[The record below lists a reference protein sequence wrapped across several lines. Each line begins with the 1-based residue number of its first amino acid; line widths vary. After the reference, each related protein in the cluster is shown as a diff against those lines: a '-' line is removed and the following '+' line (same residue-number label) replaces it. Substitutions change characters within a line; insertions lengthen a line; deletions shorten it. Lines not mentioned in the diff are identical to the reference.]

1 MYMHFDKE
9 VFGNNNKLMCLQQY
23 TRILRRR
30 FTQCCIAS
38 FVYKSLRQNNGI
50 DKLLLEN
57 RKFCRF
63 PKSKVLTIL
72 LKNIS
77 VKSGC
82 FTMCLLH
89 AHM

>member
-9 VFGNNNKLMCLQQY
+9 VFGNNNKY

-57 RKFCRF
+57 RKFVDFRNV
-63 PKSKVLTIL
+63 VLTIL
-72 LKNIS
+72 LKHVS

-82 FTMCLLH
+82 FTKCLLH